1 MKTSARKSYGVAG
14 WNQKIKTYCSFEGN
28 GTMPIPKMFNRLC
41 TTKACGRRAAFLYHN
56 DQSSEIDDI
65 VVWKTRQ
72 KKLTKQPS

>member
-1 MKTSARKSYGVAG
+1 MALCLSLKCL
-14 WNQKIKTYCSFEGN
+14 ID
-28 GTMPIPKMFNRLC
+28 C
-41 TTKACGRRAAFLYHN
+41 TTRACGRRAAFLYHN